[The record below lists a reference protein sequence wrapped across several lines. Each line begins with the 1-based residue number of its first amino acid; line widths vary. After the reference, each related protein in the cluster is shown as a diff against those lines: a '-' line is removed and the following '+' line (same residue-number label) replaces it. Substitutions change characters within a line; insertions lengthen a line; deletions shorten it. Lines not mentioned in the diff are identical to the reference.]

1 MASLDIIEQALTEKL
16 IDSPFDFPQLPPH
29 TLTVRQLAAKSSVH
43 LNEIVLLIEQ
53 DKGLSKHL
61 EKLADSPLYR
71 QPLPPYDLKGAI
83 VRIGIKA
90 TSNVILTYVLKNLF
104 TCHSYLARKYQGEIW
119 QHSLVFAALSSILA
133 KHVGTIDTDKAL
145 LSSLLQDVG
154 SLFLV
159 TQLDD
164 YPDFVSVPQNV
175 RALCNQLNQVVG
187 AKLIDAWQLTNSFK
201 NVIKTKDFWAFSASK
216 KYNLID
222 HTLIAR
228 YIFLYQNPRT
238 KPTPEL
244 SFLTS
249 FQKSP
254 FQYWRHADPMRIY
267 ATIYAETIQLVDML
281 GGNAKGIL
289 IPPPRSAFGKY

>member
-1 MASLDIIEQALTEKL
+1 MVSLDVIEKALTKKL
-16 IDSPFDFPQLPPH
+16 IESPFNFPQLPYH

-53 DKGLSKHL
+53 DKGLSHHL

-71 QPLPPYDLKGAI
+71 QPVPPYDLKGAI

-104 TCHSYLARKYQGEIW
+104 PCHSYLARKYQGEIW
-119 QHSLVFAALSSILA
+119 QQSLVFAALSSILA
-133 KHVGTIDTDKAL
+133 KHVGSIDTDRAL
-145 LSSLLQDVG
+145 LSALLQDVG

-164 YPDFVSVPQNV
+164 YPDCISSPQNV
-175 RALCNQLNQVVG
+175 RAICNQLNRVVG
-187 AKLIDAWQLTNSFK
+187 SKLINTWQLPNAFS
-201 NVIKTKDFWAFSASK
+201 NVIKTKDLWTFSVSE

-222 HTLIAR
+222 HSLIAR
-228 YIFLYQNPRT
+228 FLFLYQNPRT
-238 KPTPEL
+238 KPTTEL
-244 SFLTS
+244 SSLPSFL
-249 FQKSP
+249 KSP
-254 FQYWRHADPMRIY
+254 FQYWRHADAMRIY
-267 ATIYAETIQLVDML
+267 AMLYEETLQLVDML

-289 IPPPRSAFGKY
+289 IPPPRSVLGK